1 MSKRMRLSL
10 VLMLITGLLLA
21 ACQQKAEPAPVSTG
35 VVSGKICTPPGAE
48 PAVTLYFQQ
57 PGSDQA
63 VSLHLEGEQETYSQ
77 VLEPGTYQVYA
88 WMPRNLL
95 QGGIYS
101 EAAICGAGEDCG
113 HELLP
118 VVVTAGQETSGVDV
132 CDWDVDPLTVPLP
145 PGLIENLVVYAWRAQ
160 HPDFSDSSPIP
171 LEELSM
177 EGQLIDQLGVRVFRV
192 VDGPLQN
199 ETFLFLGDGPV
210 LRLGE
215 ALGGQGVSSLAL
227 SDLDGDGR
235 SEFYFSYSFGSGVHQ
250 THLAVYAPAYNDLGT
265 YQAQAYYLGDLSL
278 FSEEPGQVGVR
289 AVEADPETLTLK
301 YLETLGTLS
310 LEQVDGQVQLRF
322 NQAEGLSGDVQE
334 LIVYPE
340 GSREGTSQLWRTVED
355 PHHRVRFAVPCFWEV
370 GILET
375 PPPTDAYAYPIRN
388 YSDAYANSFGK
399 NKEPLWE
406 SGAIKIDMNFLSG
419 ADWNLSPAATPAD
432 LLAALY
438 DEGSNLSVLDVENE
452 VINGQEGLLVT
463 AEDLYYGESQFYL
476 FKVSDRLFLLFGP
489 RTGTLDHPDVQ
500 GILHSLA
507 LRPGVEVHVPEIVP
521 ANSPDGEVPPCMQAS
536 D

>member
-1 MSKRMRLSL
+1 MKTVRKCFWIP
-10 VLMLITGLLLA
+10 VIFLLLLSACRA
-21 ACQQKAEPAPVSTG
+21 AAETPSASTG
-35 VVSGKICTPPGAE
+35 VVSGKICYLPEAE
-48 PAVTLYFQQ
+48 PVVTLYFQQ
-57 PGSDQA
+57 PGSGQA
-63 VSLHLEGEQETYSQ
+63 VSLHLEGGQEAYSQ
-77 VLEPGTYQVYA
+77 ILEPGTYQVFA
-88 WMPRNLL
+88 WTPRNLL
-95 QGGIYS
+95 QGGVYS
-101 EAAICGAGEDCG
+101 QAATCEAGEDCS

-118 VVVTAGQETSGVDV
+118 VQVKAGEETSGVDI

-145 PGLIENLVVYAWRAQ
+145 PGLIENLVVYAWQSQ
-160 HPDFSDSSPIP
+160 HPDFTDSSPIP

-192 VDGPLQN
+192 EGGPLEN
-199 ETFLFLGDGPV
+199 ETFLVLGDGPV

-215 ALGGQGVSSLAL
+215 AFGGQGVSSLAL
-227 SDLDGDGR
+227 SDLDGDGQ
-235 SEFYFSYSFGSGVHQ
+235 SELYFSYSFGSGIHQ
-250 THLAVYAPAYNDLGT
+250 SHLAVYAPAYNDLGT
-265 YQAQAYYLGDLSL
+265 YKAQAYYLGDLSL
-278 FSEEPGQVGVR
+278 FSDEPGQVGVR

-310 LEQVDGQVQLRF
+310 LEQVDGQVQLKF
-322 NQAEGLSGDVQE
+322 NRVEGLSGDVQE

-340 GSREGTSQLWRTVED
+340 GSREDASQLWRTVED
-355 PHHRVRFAVPCFWEV
+355 PHHGVRFAVPCFWEV

-419 ADWNLSPAATPAD
+419 SDWNLSSSATPED

-438 DEGSNLSVLDVENE
+438 GEGSNLSVLDVEK
-452 VINGQEGLLVT
+452 VIINGQEGLLVT

-476 FKVSDRLFLLFGP
+476 FKVSDQLFLLFGP
-489 RTGTLDHPDVQ
+489 RTGTLGDPDVQ
-500 GILHSLA
+500 AILHSLA
-507 LRPGVEVHVPEIVP
+507 LSPGIEVDVPEIIP
-521 ANSPDGEVPPCMQAS
+521 GGSPDGQVPLCMQET